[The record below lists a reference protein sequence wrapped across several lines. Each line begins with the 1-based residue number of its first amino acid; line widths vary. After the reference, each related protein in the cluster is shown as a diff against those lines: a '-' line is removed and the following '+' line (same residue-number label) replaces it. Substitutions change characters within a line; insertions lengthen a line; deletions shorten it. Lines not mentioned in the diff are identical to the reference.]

1 MKFFAVAA
9 LISAVAAA
17 TVPVQARGDYGGD
30 DNDNGR
36 DYNACPGTLYSSPV
50 CGGVDILSLA
60 CLDVSTV
67 QETPRNA
74 KHFRDL
80 CAKKGQ
86 QALCATLPILGQ
98 GLLCKK
104 ATGTE
109 RK

>member
-1 MKFFAVAA
+1 M
-9 LISAVAAA
+9 
-17 TVPVQARGDYGGD
+17 TTP
-30 DNDNGR
+30 
-36 DYNACPGTLYSSPV
+36 
-50 CGGVDILSLA
+50 
-60 CLDVSTV
+60 STV